1 MTTKEP
7 NWTDQKWDQFA
18 SDLQGKISELTHAEQ
33 LAWCVEM
40 VACLVPVM
48 AQLREGH
55 SVARDSDARAIDLA
69 INVAERQRI
78 STAAFSSRIEQLE
91 QKP

>member
-1 MTTKEP
+1 MTTKGP
-7 NWTDQKWDQFA
+7 NWTDQKRDQFA

-69 INVAERQRI
+69 LNVAARHRVSI
-78 STAAFSSRIEQLE
+78 ASFSSRIEQLE

>member
-1 MTTKEP
+1 MTTKEV
-7 NWTDQKWDQFA
+7 NWTDQKRDQFA
-18 SDLQGKISELTHAEQ
+18 SDLQGKISDLTHAEQ

-69 INVAERQRI
+69 LNVAARHRVSI
-78 STAAFSSRIEQLE
+78 ASFSSRIEQLE